1 MIEVQNLCK
10 YYGQLAAIEDVTF
23 SVNKGEI
30 IGFLGPNGA
39 GKTTTMRILT
49 GYSPASKGR
58 ASVSGFDISRD
69 PIEVKRRI
77 GYMPENVPLYGEMLV
92 FGFLQYVAEVKGVPR
107 SRRKAEVE
115 RVMER
120 CGLAHMSKRVVRNL
134 SKGYRQRVGLAQAL
148 VGDPPVLILDEPT
161 VGLDPKQIVEIR
173 RMIKDLG
180 AEHTVLLSTHILPE
194 VTMVCERVIIINGG
208 RIVAQDRVESLA
220 EAAQTVWEIQTG
232 GSHERVEAILK
243 GVPGISTVSLERP
256 GVYQIE
262 SGSTTTAGADAGSA
276 AAKALVESGIDVSGL
291 RRRVRT
297 LEDIFIGVISGE
309 TSAEENAESAPVKGG
324 AR

>member
-161 VGLDPKQIVEIR
+161 VGLDPIAKGRVIDALVR
-173 RMIKDLG
+173 LRGKRSMVCVSHDPD
-180 AEHTVLLSTHILPE
+180 VLAAADSVVGVPE
-194 VTMVCERVIIINGG
+194 VYKP
-208 RIVAQDRVESLA
+208 Q
-220 EAAQTVWEIQTG
+220 
-232 GSHERVEAILK
+232 
-243 GVPGISTVSLERP
+243 
-256 GVYQIE
+256 
-262 SGSTTTAGADAGSA
+262 SA
-276 AAKALVESGIDVSGL
+276 MRTS
-291 RRRVRT
+291 VR
-297 LEDIFIGVISGE
+297 
-309 TSAEENAESAPVKGG
+309 
-324 AR
+324 